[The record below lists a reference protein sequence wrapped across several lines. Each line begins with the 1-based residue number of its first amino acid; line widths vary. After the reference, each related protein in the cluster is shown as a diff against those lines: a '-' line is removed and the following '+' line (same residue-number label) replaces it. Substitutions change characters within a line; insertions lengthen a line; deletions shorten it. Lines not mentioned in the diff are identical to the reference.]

1 MASSGVPQEEREE
14 VDIDEKFARVLED
27 EIGEKPPGNAR
38 RKQGKTTS
46 SRSAETRE
54 ELPLLELGS
63 QAGPGE
69 DR

>member
-1 MASSGVPQEEREE
+1 MGEE
-14 VDIDEKFARVLED
+14 
-27 EIGEKPPGNAR
+27 PPYNAR
-38 RKQGKTTS
+38 RKQGETTS

-54 ELPLLELGS
+54 ELTLLELGS